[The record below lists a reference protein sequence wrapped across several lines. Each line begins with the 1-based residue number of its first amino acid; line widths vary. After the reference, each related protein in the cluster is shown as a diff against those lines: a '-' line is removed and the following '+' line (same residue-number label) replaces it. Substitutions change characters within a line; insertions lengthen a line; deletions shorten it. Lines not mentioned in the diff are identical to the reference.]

1 MFGPE
6 LWIAFTWYHVLHLC
20 RFPGSLARR
29 AQSSKSCV
37 RRDDSGHGGH
47 GGYGFSTASR
57 CSALNQG
64 NCGSLQMTLTLS
76 FEYLPYLPQN
86 KLGLVFIPLFF
97 LFCCRYSLGATSLDR
112 FVDHFL
118 GIATNQPR
126 GEWSHG
132 QYLGQATPG
141 GESIGLVP
149 NHTMTFPR
157 KKWINGGFRAY
168 MFVCCL
174 L

>member
-1 MFGPE
+1 
-6 LWIAFTWYHVLHLC
+6 
-20 RFPGSLARR
+20 
-29 AQSSKSCV
+29 
-37 RRDDSGHGGH
+37 
-47 GGYGFSTASR
+47 
-57 CSALNQG
+57 
-64 NCGSLQMTLTLS
+64 MTLTLS
-76 FEYLPYLPQN
+76 LENLPYLPQN

-97 LFCCRYSLGATSLDR
+97 LFCCCYSLGATSLDR
-112 FVDHFL
+112 FGRSLFGDRNKP
-118 GIATNQPR
+118 TR